1 VSNLDRALAE
11 ISAIRGQMA
20 RASEFRGYGP
30 ATFAATGLLAAAA
43 ALGQGMWLK
52 DPATHVPAYLALW
65 IGVAAISAA
74 LIGFEMVT
82 RSRRM
87 HSDLAGEMIR
97 AAVEQFLPAGV
108 AGVLITAVLCRFAP
122 HSLGVLPGIWQ
133 IVFGLGVFASC
144 RFLPRAMVLVGA
156 WYMAAGLF
164 ALGYGADAR
173 AFSPWIMGAGFGIGQ
188 GLVALVLQRGV
199 GGGDE

>member
-1 VSNLDRALAE
+1 
-11 ISAIRGQMA
+11 MA
-20 RASEFRGYGP
+20 RRPSRRP
-30 ATFAATGLLAAAA
+30 ACLAVAAAA
-43 ALGQGMWLK
+43 AQAAWLK
-52 DPATHVPAYLALW
+52 EPAAHIPAYLGLW
-65 IGVAAISAA
+65 IGVAAVSVA

-108 AGVLITAVLCRFAP
+108 AGVLVTAMLCRFAP
-122 HSLGVLPGIWQ
+122 HSLGLLPGLWQ
-133 IVFGLGVFASC
+133 IIFGLGVFASC
-144 RFLPRAMVLVGA
+144 RFLPRAMVMVGV
-156 WYMAAGLF
+156 WYLAAGLT
-164 ALGYGADAR
+164 ALAYSADAR

>member
-1 VSNLDRALAE
+1 MTNLDRALAE

-20 RASEFRGYGP
+20 RASQFRGYGP
-30 ATFAATGLLAAAA
+30 ATFAATGLLAVATAAGQ
-43 ALGQGMWLK
+43 ALWLK
-52 DPATHVPAYLALW
+52 DPATHVSTYLDLW
-65 IGVAAISAA
+65 IGVAAVSVA

-108 AGVLITAVLCRFAP
+108 AGVLITAMLFRFAP
-122 HSLGVLPGIWQ
+122 QSLGLLPGLWQ

-144 RFLPRAMVLVGA
+144 RFLPRAMVLVGV
-156 WYMAAGLF
+156 WYLAGGLI
-164 ALGYGADAR
+164 ALAYSADAR